1 MCECRLSWIASGQVH
16 WWVFVT
22 VVTKFEAH
30 ESRKYVNSYVATYQL
45 CKKNSAPW
53 SCVGLHA
60 CSNKICHFPKYQ
72 TLCVGDTQRSFHTFW
87 TTPLDG
93 CKWPLPHSWLALWYK
108 VKHAKENRI
117 HLFFTELLCLQ
128 YVRNHSWKMSGTCT
142 QMFNTIFLNM
152 LFLITHHY
160 TQQSFYYR

>member
-93 CKWPLPHSWLALWYK
+93 CKWPLPHSDWPCDTKLSMRRRTEFIYSSQNFYVYNMFGITVERWVGHVL
-108 VKHAKENRI
+108 RCLI
-117 HLFFTELLCLQ
+117 QFF
-128 YVRNHSWKMSGTCT
+128 
-142 QMFNTIFLNM
+142 
-152 LFLITHHY
+152 
-160 TQQSFYYR
+160 